1 MLSRFYLRERIHDPD
16 SVMRIALK
24 GLNKNFQETASMSK
38 ILSFFIHKI
47 SSKHDRY
54 TTASKLNLSLMLLTF
69 ITRIT
74 FGKMSGSVFGLF
86 LIRS

>member
-1 MLSRFYLRERIHDPD
+1 
-16 SVMRIALK
+16 
-24 GLNKNFQETASMSK
+24 MSK

-54 TTASKLNLSLMLLTF
+54 ITPSKLNLSLMLLTF

-74 FGKMSGSVFGLF
+74 FAKMSGSVFGLF

>member
-1 MLSRFYLRERIHDPD
+1 MFNRFSLRERIHDPD
-16 SVMRIALK
+16 SVMRMALK
-24 GLNKNFQETASMSK
+24 DLNENFQETASMSI

-74 FGKMSGSVFGLF
+74 FAKMSGSVFGLF

>member
-1 MLSRFYLRERIHDPD
+1 
-16 SVMRIALK
+16 
-24 GLNKNFQETASMSK
+24 MSK

-74 FGKMSGSVFGLF
+74 FAKMSGSGFGLF